1 MDDKGINFPTF
12 KERPEKVDIDM
23 DILNDTIE
31 YIRPAVQADGG
42 DIKVISIDN
51 KNIVNLE
58 LLGSCETC
66 PMSPMTLK
74 AGVEEAIK
82 KQVPEING
90 IYAVNGS
97 N

>member
-1 MDDKGINFPTF
+1 ML
-12 KERPEKVDIDM
+12 EQSLIDRVEFA
-23 DILNDTIE
+23 IE
-31 YIRPAVQADGG
+31 EIRPYLIADGG
-42 DIKVISIDN
+42 DVKIISIDN

-58 LLGSCETC
+58 LIGSCEIC

-74 AGVEEAIK
+74 AGIEEAIR

-90 IYAVNGS
+90 INAINGI

>member
-1 MDDKGINFPTF
+1 MSEKSLI
-12 KERPEKVDIDM
+12 ERVEGAID
-23 DILNDTIE
+23 E
-31 YIRPAVQADGG
+31 IRPYLIADGG

-74 AGVEEAIK
+74 GGVEEAIMR
-82 KQVPEING
+82 QVPEITG
-90 IYAVNGS
+90 INAINGS

>member
-1 MDDKGINFPTF
+1 MK
-12 KERPEKVDIDM
+12 KLKLQV
-23 DILNDTIE
+23 
-31 YIRPAVQADGG
+31 V
-42 DIKVISIDN
+42 SIDN

-82 KQVPEING
+82 KQVPEIKGINAING
-90 IYAVNGS
+90 VIN
-97 N
+97 

>member
-1 MDDKGINFPTF
+1 MSDQSLI
-12 KERPEKVDIDM
+12 EKVEIAID
-23 DILNDTIE
+23 E
-31 YIRPAVQADGG
+31 IRPYLIDDGG
-42 DIKVISIDN
+42 DIKVVSIDN

-82 KQVPEING
+82 KQVPEIKGINAING
-90 IYAVNGS
+90 VIN
-97 N
+97 

>member
-1 MDDKGINFPTF
+1 MS
-12 KERPEKVDIDM
+12 EKSLIDRVESAI
-23 DILNDTIE
+23 DE
-31 YIRPAVQADGG
+31 IRPYLIADGG

-58 LLGSCETC
+58 LLGSCEIC

>member
-1 MDDKGINFPTF
+1 MN
-12 KERPEKVDIDM
+12 EQSLIDRVELAI
-23 DILNDTIE
+23 DE
-31 YIRPAVQADGG
+31 IRPYLIADGG

-58 LLGSCETC
+58 LLGSCQTC

-82 KQVPEING
+82 KQVPETNGINAING
-90 IYAVNGS
+90 AN
-97 N
+97 

>member
-1 MDDKGINFPTF
+1 MSDKSLI
-12 KERPEKVDIDM
+12 ERVEIAID
-23 DILNDTIE
+23 E
-31 YIRPAVQADGG
+31 IRPYLVADGG
-42 DIKVISIDN
+42 DIRVISIDN

-74 AGVEEAIK
+74 AGVEETIK

-90 IYAVNGS
+90 INAVNGVI
-97 N
+97 NWLLTTHI

>member
-1 MDDKGINFPTF
+1 MSDQSLI
-12 KERPEKVDIDM
+12 EKVEIAID
-23 DILNDTIE
+23 E
-31 YIRPAVQADGG
+31 IRPYLIADGG
-42 DIKVISIDN
+42 DIKVVSIDN

-82 KQVPEING
+82 KKVPEIKGINAFNG
-90 IYAVNGS
+90 VIN
-97 N
+97 

>member
-1 MDDKGINFPTF
+1 MS
-12 KERPEKVDIDM
+12 EKSLIDRVESAI
-23 DILNDTIE
+23 DE
-31 YIRPAVQADGG
+31 IRPYLIADGG

-51 KNIVNLE
+51 KHIVNLE

>member
-1 MDDKGINFPTF
+1 MNEKSLINRV
-12 KERPEKVDIDM
+12 ESAID
-23 DILNDTIE
+23 E
-31 YIRPAVQADGG
+31 IRPYLIADGG
-42 DIKVISIDN
+42 DIKVLSIDN

-90 IYAVNGS
+90 INAINVTN
-97 N
+97 

>member
-1 MDDKGINFPTF
+1 MN
-12 KERPEKVDIDM
+12 EKSLIDRVELAI
-23 DILNDTIE
+23 DE
-31 YIRPAVQADGG
+31 IRPYLIADGG
-42 DIKVISIDN
+42 DIKVVSIDN

-90 IYAVNGS
+90 IIAVNGT

>member
-1 MDDKGINFPTF
+1 MN
-12 KERPEKVDIDM
+12 EKSLIDRVELAI
-23 DILNDTIE
+23 DE
-31 YIRPAVQADGG
+31 IRPYLIADGG
-42 DIKVISIDN
+42 DIKVVSIDN

-90 IYAVNGS
+90 INAVNGTK
-97 N
+97 

>member
-1 MDDKGINFPTF
+1 MSDQSLI
-12 KERPEKVDIDM
+12 EKVEIAID
-23 DILNDTIE
+23 E
-31 YIRPAVQADGG
+31 IRPYLIADGG
-42 DIKVISIDN
+42 DIKVVSIDN

-82 KQVPEING
+82 KQVPEIK
-90 IYAVNGS
+90 AVSYTHLTLPTSG
-97 N
+97 

>member
-1 MDDKGINFPTF
+1 MSDQSLI
-12 KERPEKVDIDM
+12 EKVEIAID
-23 DILNDTIE
+23 E
-31 YIRPAVQADGG
+31 IRPYLIADGG
-42 DIKVISIDN
+42 DIKVVSIDN

-82 KQVPEING
+82 KQVPEIKGING
-90 IYAVNGS
+90 VIN
-97 N
+97 

>member
-1 MDDKGINFPTF
+1 MSGKSL
-12 KERPEKVDIDM
+12 IDRVESAI
-23 DILNDTIE
+23 DE
-31 YIRPAVQADGG
+31 IRPYLIADGG

-90 IYAVNGS
+90 IYAVNGT

>member
-1 MDDKGINFPTF
+1 MSK
-12 KERPEKVDIDM
+12 KSLIDRVE
-23 DILNDTIE
+23 TAIE
-31 YIRPAVQADGG
+31 EIRPYLIADGG

>member
-1 MDDKGINFPTF
+1 MSNKSLI
-12 KERPEKVDIDM
+12 EKVE
-23 DILNDTIE
+23 LAIE
-31 YIRPAVQADGG
+31 EISPYLIADGG

-74 AGVEEAIK
+74 AGVEETIK

-90 IYAVNGS
+90 INAVNGVI

>member
-1 MDDKGINFPTF
+1 MSK
-12 KERPEKVDIDM
+12 KSLIDRVESAI
-23 DILNDTIE
+23 DE
-31 YIRPAVQADGG
+31 IRPYLIADGG

-90 IYAVNGS
+90 IYAVNGT